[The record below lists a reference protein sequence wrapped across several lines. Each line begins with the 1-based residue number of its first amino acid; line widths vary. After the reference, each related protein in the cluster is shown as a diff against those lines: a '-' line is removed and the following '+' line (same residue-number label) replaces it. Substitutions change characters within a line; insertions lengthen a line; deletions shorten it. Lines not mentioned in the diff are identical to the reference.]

1 MKMQTSPEL
10 LDEGPA
16 ISLPRLT
23 LFLLAI
29 LAGSM
34 VATMF
39 LPAWIPGLAAS
50 AVGDQPTIFW
60 MLSRGTAIVG
70 FGLLWMSVAMG
81 LLITNRLAKAW
92 PGGPAAF
99 DLHQYLS
106 ILGLAFALLHGTL
119 LLGDRYMNFS
129 LLQVVV
135 PFATQSYR
143 PIWVGIGQT
152 SFYLWVILVLSFYVR
167 RQMGNSAW
175 RLIHY
180 ASFLSFLMAM
190 AHGIASGTNSKEIWV
205 QGMYWAA
212 GGSLLF
218 LTIYRVLVT
227 SSQKTKTAAVRSNGH
242 RREERVL
249 EGENVLS
256 LPRAHRD
263 PFNANDFN

>member
-1 MKMQTSPEL
+1 VKIQTSSEFI
-10 LDEGPA
+10 DEAPA
-16 ISLPRLT
+16 ISLARLT

-29 LAGSM
+29 LAGGM
-34 VATMF
+34 VATLF
-39 LPAWIPGLAAS
+39 LPALIPGLAET

-70 FGLLWMSVAMG
+70 FGLLWMSVVMG
-81 LLITNRLAKAW
+81 LLITNRLARLW

-135 PFATQSYR
+135 PFTTQSYR
-143 PIWVGIGQT
+143 PVWVGIGQIA
-152 SFYLWVILVLSFYVR
+152 FYMWGILVLSFYVR
-167 RQMGNSAW
+167 KQISNGAW

-180 ASFLSFLMAM
+180 ASFLSFGMAL
-190 AHGIASGTNSKEIWV
+190 AHGIASGTNSGEMWA

-218 LTIYRVLVT
+218 LTIYRILVT
-227 SSQKTKTAAVRSNGH
+227 SSQKAKTPAVRSNGH
-242 RREERVL
+242 RHEERVL
-249 EGENVLS
+249 ERETIIS
-256 LPRAHRD
+256 PPRA
-263 PFNANDFN
+263 